1 MDSKTIKLKKTIIDV
16 YKSQLYPTDLYISK
30 KWDKKDIMSRFEGID
45 EKDLDT
51 IGKGLMY
58 YNLKDKTT
66 DKYICL
72 ILIDEDKHDDIHDKI
87 DTIAH
92 ECCHYALDLFNFIGS
107 KDCMNEQE
115 PICYLLGW
123 AVSCAYKTLMK

>member
-30 KWDKKDIMSRFEGID
+30 KWDKKDIISRFEDID
-45 EKDLDT
+45 ERDLDT
-51 IGKGLMY
+51 IGKGLTY
-58 YNLKDKTT
+58 YSLKDKTT

-72 ILIDEDKHDDIHDKI
+72 ILINEDKHDDMNDKI

-92 ECCHYALDLFNFIGS
+92 ECCHYALDLFKFIGS
-107 KDCMNEQE
+107 RDCMNEQE

-123 AVSCAYKTLMK
+123 AVRCAYKTLMK